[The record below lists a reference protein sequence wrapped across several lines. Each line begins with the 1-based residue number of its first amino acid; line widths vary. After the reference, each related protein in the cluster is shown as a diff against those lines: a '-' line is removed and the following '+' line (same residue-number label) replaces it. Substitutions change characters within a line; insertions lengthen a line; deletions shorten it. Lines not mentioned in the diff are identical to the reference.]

1 MGSVHHWCVVL
12 TEWCGECTSLVC
24 CVDRVV
30 WGVYVTGVLC
40 VDRVVWG
47 VYVTGVLCCQSG
59 VGSVRHWCV
68 VC

>member
-1 MGSVHHWCVVL
+1 M
-12 TEWCGECTSLVC
+12 SLVC

-47 VYVTGVLCCQSG
+47 VYVTGVLC
-59 VGSVRHWCV
+59 
-68 VC
+68 